1 MYLDNSLVVDVRLND
16 ENSGYRIVGKKEA
29 KSNPQRHFH
38 NSWEILYIA
47 EGNRNFFYGHKT
59 YSIGAGDFLCVEPG
73 VLHRG
78 INQTVKGKNNTCSL
92 YNVYFTM
99 DETVKGKMFFQI
111 VEPMLKEL
119 INNHGPIIHVN
130 EKYHNDIIKNFYEIV
145 LEFTEKKI
153 NYEEKAF
160 SNLLTILSITGRSN
174 NYENNNGIKLK
185 EKKCEK
191 IMEFISQNYNKAIT
205 LNDVANHFSMSSSY
219 LSRMFKQN
227 TEFSFI
233 EYLNSIRINHSC
245 EMLKKSENKIT
256 DIAFDCGFGTVTQ
269 FGRIFKTF
277 TGMSP
282 KDFRKKNK

>member
-1 MYLDNSLVVDVRLND
+1 MYLDSSLVVDVRLND

-29 KSNPQRHFH
+29 NSNPQRHFH

-47 EGNRNFFYGHKT
+47 RGNRNFFYGHKT
-59 YSIGAGDFLCVEPG
+59 YNVVSGDFLCVEPG

-78 INQTVKGKNNTCSL
+78 INQTINGKKETCSL
-92 YNVYFTM
+92 YNVFFTM
-99 DETVKGKMFFQI
+99 DNSEKGKIFFQI
-111 VEPMLKEL
+111 VEPMFKEL
-119 INNHGPIIHVN
+119 IKNHGPIIHVG
-130 EKYHNDIIKNFYEIV
+130 EKYHNDILKMFYEMV
-145 LEFTEKKI
+145 LEFKEKKT
-153 NYEEKAF
+153 NYEETSFAK
-160 SNLLTILSITGRSN
+160 LLEILSLVGRSN
-174 NYENNNGIKLK
+174 NTDDKSGIKFK

-191 IMEFISQNYNKAIT
+191 IMEYISQNYNKNIT
-205 LNDVANHFSMSSSY
+205 LNDVAKHFSMSSSY

-245 EMLKKSENKIT
+245 DMLKKSEKKIT